1 MITSI
6 YFPNKEFSSKAELFD
21 AIKNDEVR
29 IKALKKAEIIFSH
42 ERNHI
47 SKSSIKI
54 KDATTKALTIEDG
67 YIYPVISTTNYLDSH
82 GDVHING
89 CFKKTVQEQQGKI
102 LYCKDHNISVDTII
116 AWQSDVEMM
125 VTELPFS
132 TLGKD
137 YTGNAEC
144 LIFKISK
151 DALVESESIEDIIE
165 YNRPVQN
172 SIRMQYVTFVTCID
186 DKRPE
191 YKVEKAN
198 WDKYYKM
205 IANKADA
212 DMAGYFWAVLE
223 LKIRDEGSMVVKG
236 SNDATPLLQ
245 NPEIEEQTKECESC
259 GNEMGGEYCSSCGMP
274 RKNIEPPKS
283 TQQSVADLSLQ
294 KSKQKQKQFFIN
306 LTKNI

>member
-6 YFPNKEFSSKAELFD
+6 YFPNKEFNSKAELYD
-21 AIKNDEVR
+21 AIKNDEAR
-29 IKALKKAEIIFSH
+29 IKAFKKAEIVFSH
-42 ERNHI
+42 QRGHL
-47 SKSSIKI
+47 SKSSIKL
-54 KDATTKALTIEDG
+54 KDNATKALTIEDG

-125 VTELPFS
+125 VAELPFS
-132 TLGKD
+132 ELGKE
-137 YTGNAEC
+137 YSGNAEC
-144 LIFKISK
+144 LIFKIEK
-151 DALVESESIEDIIE
+151 EALVESESIEDIIDN
-165 YNRPVQN
+165 NRPVQN
-172 SIRMQYVTFVTCID
+172 SIRMQYVNFVTCID

-212 DMAGYFWAVLE
+212 DLMGYFWAVTE

-236 SNDATPLLQ
+236 SNDATPILQ
-245 NPEIEEQTKECESC
+245 NPSPEEETKECSSC
-259 GNEMGGEYCSSCGMP
+259 GEEMNGDYCASCGMP
-274 RKNIEPPKS
+274 RKKTSAPLKD
-283 TQQSVADLSLQ
+283 TQIDIQAAKAL
-294 KSKQKQKQFFIN
+294 KKKQLFIH
-306 LTKNI
+306 LTKNN

>member
-6 YFPNKEFSSKAELFD
+6 YFPNKEFNSKAELYD
-21 AIKNDEVR
+21 AIKKDEAR
-29 IKALKKAEIIFSH
+29 IKAFKKAEIIFSH
-42 ERNHI
+42 QRGHL
-47 SKSSIKI
+47 SKSSIKL
-54 KDATTKALTIEDG
+54 KDNASKALTIEDG

-125 VTELPFS
+125 VAELPFS
-132 TLGKD
+132 ELGKE
-137 YTGNAEC
+137 YSGSAEC
-144 LIFKISK
+144 LIFKIEK
-151 DALVESESIEDIIE
+151 EALVESESIEDIIDN
-165 YNRPVQN
+165 NRPVQN
-172 SIRMQYVTFVTCID
+172 SIRMQYLNFVTCID

-212 DMAGYFWAVLE
+212 DLMGYFWAVTE

-236 SNDATPLLQ
+236 SNDATPILQ
-245 NPEIEEQTKECESC
+245 NPSPEEEMKQCSSC
-259 GNEMGGEYCSSCGMP
+259 GEEMNGDYCASCGMP
-274 RKNIEPPKS
+274 RKKASAPS
-283 TQQSVADLSLQ
+283 VDTQMDIQAAKAL
-294 KSKQKQKQFFIN
+294 KKKQLFIH
-306 LTKNI
+306 LTKNN

>member
-1 MITSI
+1 MTSL
-6 YFPNKEFSSKAELFD
+6 YFPNREFSSKAELFD
-21 AIKNDEVR
+21 AIKKDESR

-42 ERNHI
+42 ERGHL
-47 SKSSIKI
+47 SKSNIKI
-54 KDATTKALTIEDG
+54 KDAVNKALTIEDG
-67 YIYPVISTTNYLDSH
+67 YIYPVISTTNYLDTH

-125 VTELPFS
+125 VAELPFS
-132 TLGKD
+132 ELGKE
-137 YTGNAEC
+137 YSGNAEC
-144 LIFKISK
+144 LIFKIDK
-151 DALVESESIEDIIE
+151 ECLVESESIEDIIDN
-165 YNRPVQN
+165 NRPVQN
-172 SIRMQYVTFVTCID
+172 SIRMQYVNFVTCID

-212 DMAGYFWAVLE
+212 DMSGYFWAVLE

-236 SNDATPLLQ
+236 SNDATPILM
-245 NPEIEEQTKECESC
+245 NPSPEEDMIQCTSC
-259 GNEMGGEYCSSCGMP
+259 GEEMRGEYCASCGMP
-274 RKNIEPPKS
+274 QKNIAPSKD
-283 TQQSVADLSLQ
+283 TQPEAAKAL
-294 KSKQKQKQFFIN
+294 KRKQFFIN
-306 LTKNI
+306 VTKQN

>member
-6 YFPNKEFSSKAELFD
+6 YFPNKEFNSKSELFD
-21 AIKNDEVR
+21 AIKNDEER

-42 ERNHI
+42 ERGHV
-47 SKSSIKI
+47 SKSSIKL
-54 KDATTKALTIEDG
+54 KDNATKALTIVDG
-67 YIYPVISTTNYLDSH
+67 YIYPVISTTNYMDSH

-116 AWQSDVEMM
+116 AWQSDVKMLISEM
-125 VTELPFS
+125 PFS
-132 TLGKD
+132 ELGKE
-137 YTGNAEC
+137 YSGNAEC

-151 DALVESESIEDIIE
+151 DALVESESIEDIIDN
-165 YNRPVQN
+165 NRPVQN
-172 SIRMQYVTFVTCID
+172 SIRMQYVKFVTCID

-191 YKVEKAN
+191 YKVEKSN

-205 IANKADA
+205 VANKEDA
-212 DMAGYFWAVLE
+212 DLAGYFWAVTE

-245 NPEIEEQTKECESC
+245 NPEPEEEMKE
-259 GNEMGGEYCSSCGMP
+259 CSSCGEPMMGNYCSDCGTP
-274 RKNIEPPKS
+274 RKKTSAPSVDTQVDIEAAK
-283 TQQSVADLSLQ
+283 AL
-294 KSKQKQKQFFIN
+294 KKKEFFIN
-306 LTKNI
+306 LIQSKK

>member
-6 YFPNKEFSSKAELFD
+6 YFPNKEFNSKAELYD
-21 AIKNDEVR
+21 AIKKDEAR
-29 IKALKKAEIIFSH
+29 IKAFKKAEIIFSH
-42 ERNHI
+42 QRGHL
-47 SKSSIKI
+47 SKSSIKL
-54 KDATTKALTIEDG
+54 KDNASKALTIEDG

-125 VTELPFS
+125 VAELPFS
-132 TLGKD
+132 ELGKE
-137 YTGNAEC
+137 YSGNAEC
-144 LIFKISK
+144 LIFKIEK
-151 DALVESESIEDIIE
+151 EALVESESIEDIIDN
-165 YNRPVQN
+165 NRPVQN
-172 SIRMQYVTFVTCID
+172 SIRMQYVNFVTCID
-186 DKRPE
+186 DKRAE

-212 DMAGYFWAVLE
+212 DLMGYFWAVTE

-236 SNDATPLLQ
+236 SNDATPILQ
-245 NPEIEEQTKECESC
+245 SPSPEEETKECDSC
-259 GNEMGGEYCSSCGMP
+259 GEEMNGQYCASCGMP
-274 RKNIEPPKS
+274 RKKTIAPSVDTQVDIEAAK
-283 TQQSVADLSLQ
+283 ALKKKELLIHL
-294 KSKQKQKQFFIN
+294 IN
-306 LTKNI
+306 

>member
-6 YFPNKEFSSKAELFD
+6 YFPNKEFNSKAELFD
-21 AIKNDEVR
+21 AIKKDEVR
-29 IKALKKAEIIFSH
+29 IKAFKKAEIVFSH
-42 ERNHI
+42 QRGHL
-47 SKSSIKI
+47 SKSSIKL
-54 KDATTKALTIEDG
+54 KDNATKALSIEDG

-125 VTELPFS
+125 VAELPFS
-132 TLGKD
+132 ELGKE
-137 YTGNAEC
+137 YSGSAEC
-144 LIFKISK
+144 LIFKIDKES
-151 DALVESESIEDIIE
+151 LVESESIEDIIDN
-165 YNRPVQN
+165 NRPVQN
-172 SIRMQYVTFVTCID
+172 SIRMQYVNFVTCID

-212 DMAGYFWAVLE
+212 DMMGYFWAVTE

-236 SNDATPLLQ
+236 SNDATPIIQ
-245 NPEIEEQTKECESC
+245 NPSPEEDMKSCDSC
-259 GNEMGGEYCSSCGMP
+259 GEEMNGDYCASCGMP
-274 RKNIEPPKS
+274 RKKTNAPLKD
-283 TQQSVADLSLQ
+283 TQIDIKAAKAL
-294 KSKQKQKQFFIN
+294 KKKQLFIH
-306 LTKNI
+306 LTKNN

>member
-6 YFPNKEFSSKAELFD
+6 YFPNKEFNSKAELYD
-21 AIKNDEVR
+21 AIKMDEAR
-29 IKALKKAEIIFSH
+29 IKAFKKAEIIFSH
-42 ERNHI
+42 QRGHL
-47 SKSSIKI
+47 SKSSIKL
-54 KDATTKALTIEDG
+54 KDNASKALTIEDG

-125 VTELPFS
+125 VAELPFS
-132 TLGKD
+132 ELGKE
-137 YTGNAEC
+137 YSGSAEC
-144 LIFKISK
+144 LIFKIEK
-151 DALVESESIEDIIE
+151 EALVESESIEDIIDN
-165 YNRPVQN
+165 NRPVQN
-172 SIRMQYVTFVTCID
+172 SIRMQYVNFVTCID

-212 DMAGYFWAVLE
+212 DLMGYFWAVTE

-236 SNDATPLLQ
+236 SNDATPILQ
-245 NPEIEEQTKECESC
+245 VPSPEEETKECDSC
-259 GNEMGGEYCSSCGMP
+259 GEEMNGQYCASCGMP
-274 RKNIEPPKS
+274 RKKTIAPS
-283 TQQSVADLSLQ
+283 VDTQNDIQAAKAL
-294 KSKQKQKQFFIN
+294 KKKQLFIH
-306 LTKNI
+306 LTKNN

>member
-6 YFPNKEFSSKAELFD
+6 YFPNKEFNSKAELYD
-21 AIKNDEVR
+21 AIKKDEAR
-29 IKALKKAEIIFSH
+29 IKAFKKAEIVFSH
-42 ERNHI
+42 QRGHL
-47 SKSSIKI
+47 SKSSIKL
-54 KDATTKALTIEDG
+54 KDNATKALNIEDG

-125 VTELPFS
+125 VAELPFS
-132 TLGKD
+132 ELGKE
-137 YTGNAEC
+137 YSGSAEC
-144 LIFKISK
+144 LIFKIEK
-151 DALVESESIEDIIE
+151 EALVESESIEDIIDN
-165 YNRPVQN
+165 NRPVQN
-172 SIRMQYVTFVTCID
+172 SIRMQYVNFVTCID

-212 DMAGYFWAVLE
+212 DLMGYFWAVLE

-236 SNDATPLLQ
+236 SNDATPILQ
-245 NPEIEEQTKECESC
+245 NPSPEEETKECDSC
-259 GNEMGGEYCSSCGMP
+259 GEEMNGQYCASCGMP
-274 RKNIEPPKS
+274 RKKTSAPSVDTQIDIEAAK
-283 TQQSVADLSLQ
+283 AL
-294 KSKQKQKQFFIN
+294 KKKQLFIH
-306 LTKNI
+306 LTKNN

>member
-1 MITSI
+1 MTSL
-6 YFPNKEFSSKAELFD
+6 YFPNREFSSKAELFD
-21 AIKNDEVR
+21 AIKKDESR

-42 ERNHI
+42 QRGHL
-47 SKSSIKI
+47 SKSNIKI
-54 KDATTKALTIEDG
+54 KDAVNKALTIEDG

-125 VTELPFS
+125 VAELPFS
-132 TLGKD
+132 ELGKE
-137 YTGNAEC
+137 YSGNAEC
-144 LIFKISK
+144 LIFKIDK
-151 DALVESESIEDIIE
+151 EALVESESIEDIIDN
-165 YNRPVQN
+165 NRPVQN
-172 SIRMQYVTFVTCID
+172 SIRMQYVNFVTCID

-212 DMAGYFWAVLE
+212 DLMGYFWAVLE

-236 SNDATPLLQ
+236 SNDATPILM
-245 NPEIEEQTKECESC
+245 NPSPEEDMIQCTSC
-259 GNEMGGEYCSSCGMP
+259 GEAMVGQYCASCGMP
-274 RKNIEPPKS
+274 QKNIAPLVN
-283 TQQSVADLSLQ
+283 TQPEAAKAL
-294 KSKQKQKQFFIN
+294 KRKQFFIN
-306 LTKNI
+306 VTKQN

>member
-1 MITSI
+1 MTSL
-6 YFPNKEFSSKAELFD
+6 YFPNREFNSKSELFD
-21 AIKNDEVR
+21 AIKKDESR

-42 ERNHI
+42 ERGHL
-47 SKSSIKI
+47 SKSNIKI
-54 KDATTKALTIEDG
+54 KDAVNKALTIEDG

-125 VTELPFS
+125 VTELAFS
-132 TLGKD
+132 ELGKD

-144 LIFKISK
+144 LIFKIDK
-151 DALVESESIEDIIE
+151 ECLVESESIEDIIDN
-165 YNRPVQN
+165 NRPVQN
-172 SIRMQYVTFVTCID
+172 SIRMQYVNFVTCID

-205 IANKADA
+205 IANKEDA

-236 SNDATPLLQ
+236 SNDATPILQ
-245 NPEIEEQTKECESC
+245 NPSPEEETKQCNSC
-259 GNEMGGEYCSSCGMP
+259 GADMGGEYCSSCGMP
-274 RKNIEPPKS
+274 QKNIAPSKD
-283 TQQSVADLSLQ
+283 TQPEAAKAL
-294 KSKQKQKQFFIN
+294 KRKQFFIN
-306 LTKNI
+306 VTKQN

>member
-6 YFPNKEFSSKAELFD
+6 YFPNKEFNSKAELFD
-21 AIKNDEVR
+21 AIKKDEAR
-29 IKALKKAEIIFSH
+29 IKAFKKAEIVFSH
-42 ERNHI
+42 QRGHL
-47 SKSSIKI
+47 SKSSIKL
-54 KDATTKALTIEDG
+54 KDNASKALTIEDG

-125 VTELPFS
+125 VAELPFS
-132 TLGKD
+132 ELGKE

-144 LIFKISK
+144 LIFKIDKES
-151 DALVESESIEDIIE
+151 LVESESIEDIIDN
-165 YNRPVQN
+165 NRPVQN
-172 SIRMQYVTFVTCID
+172 SIRMQYVNFVTCID

-212 DMAGYFWAVLE
+212 DLMGYFWAVLE

-236 SNDATPLLQ
+236 SNDATPILQ
-245 NPEIEEQTKECESC
+245 NPSPEEEMKQCSSC
-259 GNEMGGEYCSSCGMP
+259 GEEMNGDYCASCGMP
-274 RKNIEPPKS
+274 RKKTNAPS
-283 TQQSVADLSLQ
+283 VDTQNDIKAAKAL
-294 KSKQKQKQFFIN
+294 KKKQLFIH
-306 LTKNI
+306 LTKNN

>member
-1 MITSI
+1 MTSI
-6 YFPNKEFSSKAELFD
+6 YFPNREFTSKAELFD
-21 AIKNDEVR
+21 AIKKDESR

-42 ERNHI
+42 ERGHL
-47 SKSSIKI
+47 SKSNIKI
-54 KDATTKALTIEDG
+54 KDAVNKALTIEDG

-125 VTELPFS
+125 VTELAFS
-132 TLGKD
+132 ELGKD
-137 YTGNAEC
+137 YSGNAEC
-144 LIFKISK
+144 LIFKIDK
-151 DALVESESIEDIIE
+151 EALVESESIEDIIDN
-165 YNRPVQN
+165 NRPVQN
-172 SIRMQYVTFVTCID
+172 SIRMQYVNFVTCID

-205 IANKADA
+205 IANKEDA

-236 SNDATPLLQ
+236 SNDATPILQ
-245 NPEIEEQTKECESC
+245 NPSPEEETKQCNSC
-259 GNEMGGEYCSSCGMP
+259 SADMGGEYCSSCGMP
-274 RKNIEPPKS
+274 QKNIAPSKD
-283 TQQSVADLSLQ
+283 TQPEAAKAL
-294 KSKQKQKQFFIN
+294 KRKQFFIN
-306 LTKNI
+306 VTKQN